1 MVQNRSLFVVLL
13 VAAGVVTPTLTGT
26 QAAKLAQGVDNP
38 EAIDNPDAEAAPTPT
53 PSETAPGTAPK
64 FPVPADGLPAD
75 ASLTIEGTASMAT
88 ITQSLVQAFAEKYP
102 NANVTVVEQPADVAL
117 KNLQAGQVELI
128 AIGRPLTAE
137 QQAQGLVPVSVSREK
152 IAIIV
157 GAENPFSGE
166 LEATDFVNIFWGTVT
181 NWNQLGGPDLPIR
194 FIDRPE
200 TSDTRASLGE
210 YAVFG
215 GDMTAGEKATQVDND
230 STAAVVA
237 ELGDNGIS
245 YAIASQVRDQE
256 NVRVLPMYGT
266 TPDSGEYPYSQPRNY
281 VYLSSQSLSPSAS
294 AFLALAT
301 NTEGQAA
308 IAEAKATEA
317 ADVAVADLPDYVTA
331 MRPDGQGFV
340 VGDRD
345 GNLILRQADGT
356 AVGLPIP
363 AHAGPVTALTFSAD
377 GQRLISGGADTTL
390 RWWNADGTPVGDP
403 SNTGNEIVT
412 SLTAQP
418 DGSVISATQAG
429 TWQRWDAAGN
439 PVGAPVAGHT
449 GTVRDTALSSD
460 GSTLITASD
469 DGTIR
474 LWDLANG
481 TQRGEPIAAHQGPV
495 RSLAALPDGRF
506 FSGGVDGTVR
516 QWAAD
521 GTNIGE
527 PLTVSG
533 PVTAIAVNA
542 EGNSIVVGD
551 ETGTLQYLSG
561 DGVPVGEP
569 LTDVGAP
576 VEALA
581 LTPDGQQLV
590 VSAGETPQLR
600 DSTGGIIADG
610 SPDDG
615 TEEGDAIAG
624 NLPPQLQNV
633 WAQLQGLPP
642 RVLWIIPLAL
652 LAILLL
658 GLLRSFQQETDDIS
672 EDDEE
677 TPERLTTPSTDETV
691 EDAIDPDDA
700 VESLAADDFSA
711 DDFGTNDFAADNFAA
726 VSAPSSDAAVAP
738 TPDAPLAGF
747 ASDLTAEPIDG
758 SLAQAKQTLQEGVSF
773 GNAGRY
779 QLALDRFNKA
789 IELADMERLKAAAGG
804 TTLVGASAVIA
815 RGLAR
820 RGATLANLGRADDAL
835 KSLNRALE
843 MDPNDA
849 AAWIGKGNVFIPMGQ
864 LDEAL
869 FCFDKAI
876 ELNPHLAAAW
886 QGKGKALQQMGRDA
900 EARQCF
906 QQVSA
911 LGGQNDD
918 IPLDLGTPAVS
929 KAAKPTSE
937 GSTPPESASSMN
949 NAANVDES
957 TSFTAAGSPPPP
969 PPPRPTPQPTE
980 QSTESTL
987 PANGPIGPIGLSAAE
1002 PVQPPNY
1009 DEELPSDLLAA
1020 IDDLPT
1026 ANQPATETV
1035 IQPPST
1041 PSSPPPAPIS
1051 PTEPL
1056 PDTPETAVPEDI
1068 LQAIDDLP
1076 NEPEDADP
1084 NAPLTNPVSVP
1095 PEVEAILAGQS
1106 DIPDREEVA
1115 SSTAAP
1121 IPPASAP
1128 DEDED
1133 ETLVMPRPA
1142 ATASES
1148 DSGVEAALDGL
1159 PPEVLAALEGI
1170 PADSPDSF
1178 GLSTAAPA
1186 EPPVSPS
1193 ETEPS
1198 EEDENTSP

>member
-13 VAAGVVTPTLTGT
+13 VAAGFITPTLTGA

-38 EAIDNPDAEAAPTPT
+38 DAMDNSDAEAAPTPAA
-53 PSETAPGTAPK
+53 SETAVGADAK
-64 FPVPADGLPAD
+64 FQVPADGLPAD

-88 ITQSLVQAFAEKYP
+88 ITKSLVQAFEAKYP
-102 NANVTVVEQPADVAL
+102 NATVTVVEQPAEGAL
-117 KNLQAGQVELI
+117 KNLQAGEVELI

-157 GAENPFSGE
+157 GADNPFSGE

-181 NWNQLGGPDLPIR
+181 NWQQLGGPDLPIR

-210 YAVFG
+210 YEVFG
-215 GDMTAGEKATQVDND
+215 GDMTAGEKAIQVEND

-245 YAIASQVRDQE
+245 YAIASQVLDQE

-266 TPDSGEYPYSQPRNY
+266 TPDSGDYPYSQPRNY

-301 NTEGQAA
+301 DAEGQAA
-308 IAEAKATEA
+308 VAEAKAAEA
-317 ADVAVADLPDYVTA
+317 ADVAVADLPDYVSA

-345 GNLILRQADGT
+345 GNLILRQTNGT
-356 AVGLPIP
+356 AVGEPIP
-363 AHAGPVTALTFSAD
+363 AHAGPVTALAFSAD
-377 GQRLISGGADTTL
+377 GQRLISGGADATL
-390 RWWNADGTPVGDP
+390 RWWNADGTPIGDP
-403 SNTGNEIVT
+403 SNAGNEVIT

-418 DGSVISATQAG
+418 DGGVISATQTG
-429 TWQRWDAAGN
+429 TWQRWDATGN
-439 PVGAPVAGHT
+439 PVGAPVTGHAGA
-449 GTVRDTALSSD
+449 VRDTALSTD

-474 LWDLANG
+474 LWNVADG
-481 TQRGEPIAAHQGPV
+481 TQRGEPITGHQGPV
-495 RSLAALPDGRF
+495 RSLAVLPDGRF
-506 FSGGVDGTVR
+506 FSGGADGTVR

-551 ETGTLQYLSG
+551 ETGALQYLSG

-600 DSTGGIIADG
+600 DSTGVIISGSDPDGADG
-610 SPDDG
+610 DES
-615 TEEGDAIAG
+615 AIAG
-624 NLPPQLQNV
+624 NLPPSLQNL
-633 WAQLQGLPP
+633 WEQLQGLPP
-642 RVLWIIPLAL
+642 QVLWIIPLAL

-672 EDDEE
+672 DDDEE
-677 TPERLTTPSTDETV
+677 TPELLPSADT
-691 EDAIDPDDA
+691 ADA

-711 DDFGTNDFAADNFAA
+711 DDFSADNFATPAAPRPAAA
-726 VSAPSSDAAVAP
+726 VSPAPA
-738 TPDAPLAGF
+738 APLAGF

-773 GNAGRY
+773 GKAGRY

-789 IELADMERLKAAAGG
+789 IELADMERLKAAAAG

-835 KSLNRALE
+835 KSLNRSLE
-843 MDPNDA
+843 MDPDDA

-864 LDEAL
+864 LDESL

-886 QGKGKALQQMGRDA
+886 QGKGQALQQMGRDA

-906 QQVSA
+906 QQAAS

-929 KAAKPTSE
+929 NAATSVLE
-937 GSTPPESASSMN
+937 SIPAPSINAANAKESPSFTAGISTPP
-949 NAANVDES
+949 
-957 TSFTAAGSPPPP
+957 SPPPA
-969 PPPRPTPQPTE
+969 PRPTPQPAE
-980 QSTESTL
+980 ANL
-987 PANGPIGPIGLSAAE
+987 PADMPIGPIGLSAADS
-1002 PVQPPNY
+1002 VQSPSF
-1009 DEELPSDLLAA
+1009 DDELPSDLLAA

-1026 ANQPATETV
+1026 ADQPTTETV
-1035 IQPPST
+1035 IQAPSA
-1041 PSSPPPAPIS
+1041 PSSPTTAAIS

-1056 PDTPETAVPEDI
+1056 PDTLETAVPADI
-1068 LQAIDDLP
+1068 LQAVGDLP
-1076 NEPEDADP
+1076 TEAEDADP

-1095 PEVEAILAGQS
+1095 PEVEAILSGQS

-1115 SSTAAP
+1115 SSPAAARP
-1121 IPPASAP
+1121 SAAAA

-1142 ATASES
+1142 VTASAP
-1148 DSGVEAALDGL
+1148 DSGVETALDGL

-1178 GLSTAAPA
+1178 GLSTAASA
-1186 EPPVSPS
+1186 EPPASPS
-1193 ETEPS
+1193 GTEPS
-1198 EEDENTSP
+1198 EEDENTAP

>member
-13 VAAGVVTPTLTGT
+13 VAAGLVTPTLTGT

-38 EAIDNPDAEAAPTPT
+38 DAIDNPDAEAAPTPA
-53 PSETAPGTAPK
+53 PSETAPGAEPK
-64 FPVPADGLPAD
+64 FQVPADGLPAD

-88 ITQSLVQAFAEKYP
+88 ITQSLVQAFEEKYP

-210 YAVFG
+210 YEVFG

-230 STAAVVA
+230 STAEVVA

-245 YAIASQVRDQE
+245 YAIASQVLDQE

-301 NTEGQAA
+301 DTEGQAA
-308 IAEAKATEA
+308 VAEAKAAEA

-356 AVGLPIP
+356 AVGEPIP

-377 GQRLISGGADTTL
+377 GQRMISGGADTTL

-403 SNTGNEIVT
+403 SNAGNEIVT

-418 DGSVISATQAG
+418 DGGVISATQAG
-429 TWQRWDAAGN
+429 TWQRWDATGN
-439 PVGAPVAGHT
+439 PVGEPVAGHA
-449 GTVRDTALSSD
+449 GTVRDTALSAD

-474 LWDLANG
+474 LWDVADG
-481 TQRGEPIAAHQGPV
+481 TQRGEPIAQHQGPV
-495 RSLAALPDGRF
+495 RSLAVLPDGRF
-506 FSGGVDGTVR
+506 FSGGADGTVR

-600 DSTGGIIADG
+600 DSTGVIISEG
-610 SPDDG
+610 SPDGDP
-615 TEEGDAIAG
+615 EEGDAIAG
-624 NLPPQLQNV
+624 NLPPQLQNL
-633 WAQLQGLPP
+633 WEQLQGLPP
-642 RVLWIIPLAL
+642 QVLWIIPLAL

-672 EDDEE
+672 DDDEE
-677 TPERLTTPSTDETV
+677 TPELLPTDETV
-691 EDAIDPDDA
+691 GETVGADDA
-700 VESLAADDFSA
+700 VESLGADDFSA
-711 DDFGTNDFAADNFAA
+711 DDFAANDFATDSFATGP
-726 VSAPSSDAAVAP
+726 APSPDAAVAP
-738 TPDAPLAGF
+738 AAAAPLAGF

-758 SLAQAKQTLQEGVSF
+758 SLAQAKQTLQEGVSL
-773 GNAGRY
+773 GKAGRY

-906 QQVSA
+906 QQA
-911 LGGQNDD
+911 TDLGGQNDD

-929 KAAKPTSE
+929 KAA
-937 GSTPPESASSMN
+937 TPALEVTTAPESAPSIN
-949 NAANVDES
+949 VANADEPP
-957 TSFTAAGSPPPP
+957 SFTAGMGTPPPP
-969 PPPRPTPQPTE
+969 PPAPRPTPQTAE
-980 QSTESTL
+980 VNE
-987 PANGPIGPIGLSAAE
+987 PIGPIGLSAAE
-1002 PVQPPNY
+1002 PAQPPSF

-1026 ANQPATETV
+1026 ADAPATETV
-1035 IQPPST
+1035 IQAPAA
-1041 PSSPPPAPIS
+1041 PSSSSAAAIS

-1056 PDTPETAVPEDI
+1056 PETPETAVPEDI
-1068 LQAIDDLP
+1068 LQAVDDLP
-1076 NEPEDADP
+1076 TEPEDADP
-1084 NAPLTNPVSVP
+1084 NAPLSNPVSVP

-1115 SSTAAP
+1115 NSTADP
-1121 IPPASAP
+1121 MPPASAP

-1142 ATASES
+1142 VTASEP

-1178 GLSTAAPA
+1178 GLSTAASA
-1186 EPPVSPS
+1186 EPPASPS